1 MSHSQS
7 ETVESI
13 SQHDGHGLQPR
24 PEATRLARHEV
35 RNVIIIG
42 SGPAGLTAALY
53 AARANLSPLV
63 LEGDGFEQ
71 TQPGGQL
78 MTTTEIEN
86 YPGLYHRGPDGKFL
100 HGFDGREMMDVLR
113 TQAQHFGAECRQLR
127 VTRVDL
133 RCRPFRIEV
142 DEEKFYAESVIIATG
157 ASARW
162 LGVKGEDEYK
172 NFGVT
177 ACATCDGA
185 FFKGKDV
192 IVVGG
197 GDTAMEEAIYLTRH
211 CRTVT
216 VVHRRDQL
224 RASKIMSD
232 RAAANEK
239 IRWVWNAA
247 VEEIYGQQEGMRKFV
262 TGVKLRNTVT
272 GEITDF
278 PTDGV
283 FVAIGHK
290 PNTDLFVGQ
299 LDMDEAGY
307 LKTAKETTFTNIPGV
322 FACGDCQDHV
332 YRQAITAAG
341 TGCMAAID
349 AERFI
354 TANPLL
360 YGIEEEVSHPYE
372 EVLDQAIIKADE
384 MPVKE
389 PTTY

>member
-1 MSHSQS
+1 MSQS

-13 SQHDGHGLQPR
+13 AAHDGHNIR
-24 PEATRLARHEV
+24 PKPEQTRLPRRQV
-35 RNVIIIG
+35 RSVIIVG

-53 AARANLSPLV
+53 TARANLKPLV

-78 MTTTEIEN
+78 MWTTEVEN
-86 YPGLYHRGPDGKFL
+86 YPGLYHRTPDGKFG
-100 HGFDGREMMDVLR
+100 HGMQGPEMMDVLR
-113 TQAQHFGAECRQLR
+113 AQAEHFGAECRQLR

-133 RCRPFRIEV
+133 SCRPFRVEV
-142 DEEKFYAESVIIATG
+142 EEEKFYAESVIVATG

-162 LGVKGEDEYK
+162 IRCKGEEEFK
-172 NFGVT
+172 NYGVS

-185 FFKGKDV
+185 FFRDKDV
-192 IVVGG
+192 LVVGG
-197 GDTAMEEAIYLTRH
+197 GDTAMEEAVYLTRH
-211 CRTVT
+211 CKSVT

-224 RASKIMSD
+224 RASKIMAD
-232 RAAANEK
+232 RAASNDK
-239 IRWVWNAA
+239 IRWIWNA
-247 VEEIYGQQEGMRKFV
+247 EIDEIYGKTEGMRKFV
-262 TGVKLRNTVT
+262 TGVKLKDTKT
-272 GEITDF
+272 GEIRDF
-278 PTDGV
+278 ATDGI

-290 PNTDLFVGQ
+290 PNTDIFKGQ
-299 LDMDEAGY
+299 LDMDSAGY
-307 LKTAKETTFTNIPGV
+307 LRTSKETTFTNIPGV

-372 EVLDQAIIKADE
+372 EVLDEAIHKSTDI
-384 MPVKE
+384 PVKE
-389 PTTY
+389 PTTF